1 VDTSRGAELATLLL
15 GGFTAMVDE
24 VVVELDRRGHPGV
37 TASHEFALQAIDAG
51 ARNAAELGRTLGVSR
66 QAAAKSI
73 VALEELGYLERQSDP
88 SDGRQKQ
95 LIVTDRG
102 YEMVRIGAAV
112 FDQIRARWSK
122 QLGRAQLD
130 LLESSLRALVAPER
144 EPTPSSG
151 KKPRPL

>member
-1 VDTSRGAELATLLL
+1 MDTSRGAGLATLLL

-51 ARNAAELGRTLGVSR
+51 ARNAAELGRALGVSR

-73 VALEELGYLERQSDP
+73 VALEELGYLKRESDP

-102 YEMVRIGAAV
+102 YEMARIGAAV

-122 QLGRAQLD
+122 QLGRAQLE
-130 LLESSLRALVAPER
+130 LLESSLRALMVAEH
-144 EPTPSSG
+144 EPTQSG
-151 KKPRPL
+151 SGTR

>member
-1 VDTSRGAELATLLL
+1 VHTSRGSELATLLL

-51 ARNAAELGRTLGVSR
+51 ARNAAELARALGVSR

-95 LIVTDRG
+95 LIVTNRG

-144 EPTPSSG
+144 EPTASSG
-151 KKPRPL
+151 KTARPL

>member
-1 VDTSRGAELATLLL
+1 MDTSRGAELATLLL
-15 GGFTAMVDE
+15 GGFTAMLNE
-24 VVVELDRRGHPGV
+24 VVAELDRRGHPGV

-51 ARNAAELGRTLGVSR
+51 ARNAAELSRALAVSR

-73 VALEELGYLERQSDP
+73 VALEKLGYLERQDDP

-102 YEMVRIGAAV
+102 HEMVRIGAAV
-112 FDQIRARWSK
+112 FDQIRSRWSK

-130 LLESSLRALVAPER
+130 LLESSLRALVASETERSRVPPPGSPE
-144 EPTPSSG
+144 
-151 KKPRPL
+151 

>member
-1 VDTSRGAELATLLL
+1 VNTSRGAELATLLL

-24 VVVELDRRGHPGV
+24 VVIELDRRGHPGV

-51 ARNAAELGRTLGVSR
+51 ARNAAELGRALGVSR

-73 VALEELGYLERQSDP
+73 AALEELRYLERHSDP

-112 FDQIRARWSK
+112 FDLIRARWSK

-130 LLESSLRALVAPER
+130 LLESRLRALVAPER
-144 EPTPSSG
+144 EPTVPQFAD
-151 KKPRPL
+151 

>member
-24 VVVELDRRGHPGV
+24 VVAELDRRGHPGV
-37 TASHEFALQAIDAG
+37 TANHEFALQAIDAG
-51 ARNAAELGRTLGVSR
+51 ALNAAELGRALGVSR

-122 QLGRAQLD
+122 RLGRAQLD
-130 LLESSLRALVAPER
+130 LLESGLRSLVAAEH
-144 EPTPSSG
+144 EPAPSSSG
-151 KKPRPL
+151 NA

>member
-51 ARNAAELGRTLGVSR
+51 ARNAAELGRTLEVSR

-73 VALEELGYLERQSDP
+73 AALEELGYLERRSDP

-95 LIVTDRG
+95 LIITARG

-122 QLGRAQLD
+122 QLGRTQLE
-130 LLESSLRALVAPER
+130 LLESSLRALVAAEH
-144 EPTPSSG
+144 EPTPSRS
-151 KKPRPL
+151 RTR

>member
-1 VDTSRGAELATLLL
+1 
-15 GGFTAMVDE
+15 MVDE

-51 ARNAAELGRTLGVSR
+51 ARNAAELSRALEVSR

-73 VALEELGYLERQSDP
+73 VVLEELGYLKRQNDP

-95 LIVTDRG
+95 LIVTDSG
-102 YEMVRIGAAV
+102 HEMVRIGAAV

-144 EPTPSSG
+144 GPTPSRG
-151 KKPRPL
+151 TTTRPP

>member
-1 VDTSRGAELATLLL
+1 MLLF
-15 GGFTAMVDE
+15 GGFAAMVDE

-37 TASHEFALQAIDAG
+37 TASHEFALQAVDAG

-73 VALEELGYLERQSDP
+73 AALEQLGYVQRQSDP
-88 SDGRQKQ
+88 SDGRQKK
-95 LIVTDRG
+95 LIVTERG
-102 YEMVRIGAAV
+102 YDMVQIGGAA
-112 FDQIRARWSK
+112 FDKIRTRWAK

-130 LLESSLRALVAPER
+130 GLESSLRELVTPAR

-151 KKPRPL
+151 PTTRQRTR